1 MGISLF
7 NLEELHLS
15 GNRFSGPIPH
25 HLCQMTNLTGS
36 VHNLWVVLDGEI
48 PNGGPF
54 VNFTS
59 ESFVH
64 NSALCGPTRF
74 QVPPCMMNPKRL
86 RPRSEDVVR
95 LVTRGFSET
104 NLLGS
109 GGIGSVYNATL
120 SNGQSIAVK
129 VFNLELKGA
138 AESFVTETEIL
149 SSIRHRN
156 LIRVFGC
163 CVNAEFKALVL
174 AYMPNGSLE
183 KLLYSDT
190 YYLNLVQRLNIAVD
204 VALALEC
211 LHHHHTFLVVHCDIK
226 PSNVLLDQ
234 DMTAHLADFGVA
246 KLFGKAEAVVRTTTF
261 LGTIGYAP
269 PAGYEI
275 SQYPPSRATWQ
286 LRSADVSYGTSMVP
300 HPMLDMKYPN
310 TLPHVQRGNSV
321 QQMLATGRVWFHI
334 EMRQALISCK
344 DKT

>member
-1 MGISLF
+1 MLQLSFNQFEGTLPSIMGISLF

-36 VHNLWVVLDGEI
+36 VPQSLGSVRGLSRLELSNNNLSGLIPESLEKLTFLEHFNVSYNSFDGEI
-48 PNGGPF
+48 PNEGPF

-109 GGIGSVYNATL
+109 GGIGSVYKGTL
-120 SNGQSIAVK
+120 SNELSIAVK

-138 AESFVTETEIL
+138 VASFVTETEIL
-149 SSIRHRN
+149 SSIRHMN

-174 AYMPNGSLE
+174 AYMPNGSL
-183 KLLYSDT
+183 
-190 YYLNLVQRLNIAVD
+190 
-204 VALALEC
+204 
-211 LHHHHTFLVVHCDIK
+211 
-226 PSNVLLDQ
+226 
-234 DMTAHLADFGVA
+234 
-246 KLFGKAEAVVRTTTF
+246 
-261 LGTIGYAP
+261 
-269 PAGYEI
+269 
-275 SQYPPSRATWQ
+275 
-286 LRSADVSYGTSMVP
+286 
-300 HPMLDMKYPN
+300 
-310 TLPHVQRGNSV
+310 
-321 QQMLATGRVWFHI
+321 
-334 EMRQALISCK
+334 
-344 DKT
+344 